1 MHSCKA
7 HTPKEQE
14 GLIKTSQDSL
24 FIYLYNSEIEP
35 RLKKKLIACVYSSLR
50 RVESYSW
57 IILFL
62 KS

>member
-35 RLKKKLIACVYSSLR
+35 RLKKKNSLR
-50 RVESYSW
+50 VS
-57 IILFL
+57 IPV
-62 KS
+62 